1 MKKLAQDFG
10 TEEDTQELR
19 DRMHTGREKTSAL
32 MKETT
37 NLLKTQSSD
46 KVRQDKLKRELQQ
59 KLSEY
64 EKMAQEHRR
73 QEREILVQ
81 MEEQFTSTYN
91 HKPEFDDDYEEE
103 EQGSRGRARTKL
115 ALELGDGM
123 EDADVKIIN
132 ERNREVQKLDEDLSN
147 VVELFQEV
155 NQMVEEQGE
164 KLDVADQRLEMSEQT
179 VKEVEKELS
188 TFYRCC
194 WCCCVKKK

>member
-1 MKKLAQDFG
+1 MLTSTVLQHMKKLAQDFG

-19 DRMHTGREKTSAL
+19 DRMHEGRSKTSAL
-32 MKETT
+32 AKDTT
-37 NLLKTQSSD
+37 NLLKSNASD
-46 KVRQDKLKRELQQ
+46 KGRQDKLKRELQQ

-91 HKPEFDDDYEEE
+91 HKPTFDDYEEE
-103 EQGSRGRARTKL
+103 EQEQNEPRGRARTKL

-132 ERNREVQKLDEDLSN
+132 ERNAEVRKLDEVQRSIDFLISSSDMF
-147 VVELFQEV
+147 LFCE
-155 NQMVEEQGE
+155 
-164 KLDVADQRLEMSEQT
+164 
-179 VKEVEKELS
+179 
-188 TFYRCC
+188 
-194 WCCCVKKK
+194 